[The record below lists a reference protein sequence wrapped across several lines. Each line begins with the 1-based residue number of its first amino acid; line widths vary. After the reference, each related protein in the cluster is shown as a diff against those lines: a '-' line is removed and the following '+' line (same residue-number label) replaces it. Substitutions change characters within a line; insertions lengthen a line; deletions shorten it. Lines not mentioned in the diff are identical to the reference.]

1 VDNAPFKEGEV
12 VFPMKDKAS
21 VSVVIGQ
28 PSGLRESDPD
38 WLPLTVGTDV
48 LGSGFISRLM
58 GNVRDREGLTYGIGA
73 KLDDD
78 SYRPGVW
85 FIQGTFAPSLLD
97 KGIASTQRELMSWW
111 KNGISADELAY
122 RKTSIAGKFLIGL
135 ETTSGLANALLDCV
149 ESGFDLT
156 HLDEFPAKVNALTLD
171 EVNVAIKKYIDPS
184 KLALI
189 KAGTMK

>member
-1 VDNAPFKEGEV
+1 
-12 VFPMKDKAS
+12 
-21 VSVVIGQ
+21 
-28 PSGLRESDPD
+28 
-38 WLPLTVGTDV
+38 
-48 LGSGFISRLM
+48 
-58 GNVRDREGLTYGIGA
+58 
-73 KLDDD
+73 
-78 SYRPGVW
+78 
-85 FIQGTFAPSLLD
+85 
-97 KGIASTQRELMSWW
+97 MSWW